1 MFSFDSNSSDKLHGN
16 FETNS
21 ILEKIFDYI
30 LSKINTTEVH
40 LNEFH
45 KEGVGDFDNSK
56 SFLEIYPTE
65 VPQIKKSLNNIAKTL
80 KNSSCE
86 REFIA
91 FSKIRDMHIYILDNS
106 PASDEVLSFLIDSIS
121 LFEKTVAPL
130 FNKNSFN
137 SIEYNKN
144 WELFDEK
151 LFEFE
156 EYFYEKYYND
166 TNEYDELIQDT
177 TRILL
182 G

>member
-1 MFSFDSNSSDKLHGN
+1 MHGN

-91 FSKIRDMHIYILDNS
+91 FSKIRI
-106 PASDEVLSFLIDSIS
+106 
-121 LFEKTVAPL
+121 
-130 FNKNSFN
+130 
-137 SIEYNKN
+137 
-144 WELFDEK
+144 
-151 LFEFE
+151 
-156 EYFYEKYYND
+156 
-166 TNEYDELIQDT
+166 
-177 TRILL
+177 
-182 G
+182 